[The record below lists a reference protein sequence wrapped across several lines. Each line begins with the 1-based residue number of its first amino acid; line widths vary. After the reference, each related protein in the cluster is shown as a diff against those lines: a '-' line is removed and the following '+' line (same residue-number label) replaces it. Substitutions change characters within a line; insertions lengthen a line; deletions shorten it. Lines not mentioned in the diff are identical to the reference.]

1 MRSICAAAVLALVA
15 SGCAVRGSHAA
26 SPLGGSHT
34 SWRYDVVPVA
44 GGDELAIEAWLP
56 GGSLSDL
63 VVKSGAEAFVRD
75 LEVEDEDGWSDVPRR
90 GASFHV
96 PECSRGCHLRYRF
109 ALRRAATALHTVDG
123 AKAWGPVIE
132 ASPSIWLLHPTL
144 APAGTRYRFHVPAAT
159 GGEGTPFVTGV
170 FAAEDGPPDTFEA
183 DAANMGVA
191 PYAAFGPMRV
201 HHVEAVA
208 GTTLDVAVVPGTFAV
223 DDAAIVEWASRSA
236 RTMAR
241 FFGCF
246 PIERVMVLV
255 VPDEGNTVRHGET
268 MGDGGASIVV
278 ELGTGAAPEALDA
291 DWVLPHEMTHL
302 AVPSVARRHHWLEEG
317 LAVYLQP
324 IARARA
330 GEIQPEEV
338 WREFAMGMPQGV
350 SASGPEALDGARDW
364 ARVYWGGATFCL
376 MADLEIRTRTRNR
389 LGLADA
395 LRGVIASGGSVAS
408 VWDFQRVLETA
419 DAAVGVPALES
430 MHDEMRR
437 SAWTVD
443 LPALFRALGV
453 VVEGRDVHLVDDAP
467 LAAMRRA
474 ITEPLPEDAPE
485 PAACPWATP
494 SRMAQR

>member
-1 MRSICAAAVLALVA
+1 M
-15 SGCAVRGSHAA
+15 
-26 SPLGGSHT
+26 
-34 SWRYDVVPVA
+34 VPVA
-44 GGDELAIEAWLP
+44 GGDELAVEAWLP
-56 GGSLSDL
+56 AGSLSDL
-63 VVKSGAEAFVRD
+63 VVKTGAEPFVRD

-90 GASFHV
+90 GATFHV
-96 PECSRGCHLRYRF
+96 PECSRGCHLRYTF
-109 ALRRAATALHTVDG
+109 ALRRAAGALHSVDG
-123 AKAWGPVIE
+123 AKAWGPVLE
-132 ASPSIWLLHPTL
+132 ASPSVWLLHPTL
-144 APAGTRYRFHVPAAT
+144 APAGTRYRFHVPAAS
-159 GGEGTPFVTGV
+159 GGEGVPFVTGV
-170 FAAEDGPPDTFEA
+170 FAAEDGPPDTYEA
-183 DAANMGVA
+183 DAANMAVA

-208 GTTLDVAVVPGTFAV
+208 GTTLDVAVVPGATFAV
-223 DDAAIVEWASRSA
+223 DDAAIVDWASHSA

-255 VPDEGNTVRHGET
+255 VPDDGTTVRHGET

-278 ELGTGAAPEALDA
+278 ELGTDAKREALDA

-330 GEIQPEEV
+330 GEIPPEEV
-338 WREFAMGMPQGV
+338 WREFATGMPQGV
-350 SASGPEALDGARDW
+350 PASGPEALDGARDW

-376 MADLEIRTRTRNR
+376 MADLEIRERTRNR

-395 LRGVIASGGSVAS
+395 LRGVLASGGSVAN

-430 MHDEMRR
+430 MHEEMRR
-437 SAWTVD
+437 RAWAVD
-443 LPALFRALGV
+443 LPALFRDLGV
-453 VVEGRDVHLVDDAP
+453 VVEGRDVRLVDDAP
-467 LAAMRRA
+467 LASVRRA
-474 ITEPLPEDAPE
+474 ITEPLPEGAPE
-485 PAACPWATP
+485 PAACPWAAP
-494 SRMAQR
+494 IRVMAQR